1 MISSRTVSQRL
12 RQPAWWVLVAALAVA
27 AARAQPR
34 KQPAE
39 PLPGAKIGPPAEGVQ
54 EPGRSAPTAPLAS
67 ERTKPEAVSPDGIE
81 VAGWDAGATRVES
94 RADAWGGERQSFG
107 GDGAPLSQRVASYL
121 LEAVLDPV
129 KHTVEGK
136 EHLDWTNRSARPV
149 RSLYFHLYLNGFE
162 GPGSTFLSE
171 LLRYGQFREGIELKQ
186 GEWGYI
192 ELRAVRQ
199 AGRSAAWA
207 FVHPDGGPATDH
219 SVVRVDLPEPVAP
232 GATAT
237 LDIEFHDQL
246 PRVIARTGY
255 FKQYH
260 LVAQWF
266 PKVGVLELPGERGAT
281 APRWN
286 CHEFHVHSEFYAD
299 FGNYEGV
306 ITAPPDYLV
315 RATGEEQGPPLMT
328 AQGLAHRFRQDDV
341 HDFVFTAWN
350 RFEKPLTGVY
360 EGPGSPKVQVEVL
373 YPAEYAESARVA
385 LKATLDAL
393 KNFSETLGP
402 YPYRHVT
409 CVVPPFNATESGGM
423 EYETFFTTIGTSARA
438 LKPLIRYVTV
448 HEFGHGYFMGL
459 LASNE
464 FEEPFLDEGMN
475 ELWDLRML
483 SSEAIDFDL
492 PPLARTLGLRVP
504 PISYFDF
511 ERSRGTQRFMAD
523 PIAGNSW
530 NRYSSGSYGLVY
542 SRTVLVFHDLEG
554 QLGEEAFA
562 RGMKLYYRRWHH
574 RHPGTADLKAA
585 LAEASGQKELVDR
598 WFDAQVYDISPI
610 DDRVTELQSDEV
622 VPRPGYVERGGKRV
636 ELTEAAVKKEIQVAR
651 EAWKKE
657 HGDRQDEKAPGPFP
671 YSTAVTAR
679 RYEAHVPQILVVRF
693 ADGSEEQLRWPAG
706 ERWHRWVLVKP
717 VRAVSAQL
725 DPRGMFAL
733 DLNKLDDGRLAEAS
747 HLASRRWAFEAHAFL
762 SLVFSLLVTR

>member
-1 MISSRTVSQRL
+1 VF
-12 RQPAWWVLVAALAVA
+12 VAALAA
-27 AARAQPR
+27 LASAPPARAQPR
-34 KQPAE
+34 EEPAE
-39 PLPGAKIGPPAEGVQ
+39 PPA
-54 EPGRSAPTAPLAS
+54 A
-67 ERTKPEAVSPDGIE
+67 SPDGIE
-81 VAGWDAGATRVES
+81 VAGWNAGATRVES

-107 GDGAPLSQRVASYL
+107 GDGAPLSQRVASYR

-162 GPGSTFLSE
+162 GQGSTFLSE
-171 LLRYGQFREGIELKQ
+171 MARYYQFRDGIELKQ

-192 ELRAVRQ
+192 ELKSVSQ
-199 AGRSAAWA
+199 AGKTAAWA
-207 FVHPDGGPATDH
+207 FVHPDGGPPTDH

-232 GATAT
+232 GATAAI
-237 LDIEFHDQL
+237 DIAFHDQL

-315 RATGEEQGPPLMT
+315 RATGEEQGAPQAT
-328 AQGLAHRFRQDDV
+328 DQGLAHRFRQDDV

-350 RFEKPLTGVY
+350 RFAEPLTGVY

-373 YPAEYAESARVA
+373 YPAEYAESARIA
-385 LKATLDAL
+385 LQATLDSL
-393 KNFSETLGP
+393 KYFSETLGP

-409 CVVPPFNATESGGM
+409 CVVPPFNAGESGGM
-423 EYETFFTTIGTSARA
+423 EYETFFTTLGTTSRV
-438 LKPLIRYVTV
+438 LKGVLRYATV

-475 ELWDLRML
+475 ELWDVRML
-483 SSEAIDFDL
+483 SAETIDIAL
-492 PPLARTLGLRVP
+492 PPLARALGLRVP
-504 PISYFDF
+504 PVSYFDF
-511 ERSRGTQRFMAD
+511 ERWRGTQRFMAD

-530 NRYSSGSYGLVY
+530 NRYSSGSYSLVY
-542 SRTVLVFHDLEG
+542 SRTALVFHDLASQVG
-554 QLGEEAFA
+554 DEAVA

-585 LAEASGQKELVDR
+585 LAEGSGQKELVDR

-622 VPRPGYVERGGKRV
+622 VPRPGYVERDGKRV
-636 ELTEAAVKKEIQVAR
+636 ELTEAAVKREIQEAR
-651 EAWKKE
+651 DAWKKE
-657 HGDRQDEKAPGPFP
+657 HGKRKDEKAAGPFP
-671 YSTAVTAR
+671 YSTAVSAR
-679 RYEAHVPQILVVRF
+679 RFAAQVPQLLVVRF
-693 ADGSEEQLRWPAG
+693 ADGSEEQVRWPAG
-706 ERWHRWVLVKP
+706 ERWHRWVFVKP
-717 VRAVSAQL
+717 VRALSAQL
-725 DPRGMFAL
+725 DPRGGFAL

-747 HLASRRWAFEAHAFL
+747 HLASRRWALEAHAFL
-762 SLVFSLLVTR
+762 SLVLSLLVTR